1 MDINDGKQLFDS
13 KMDAERIAQKMS
25 RSHSEA
31 FTVYKV
37 GSKWTVGG
45 VHIKAAPKN
54 SKVKSLEDI
63 RILLQD
69 FVESEDEA
77 SVDDYITEIQNE
89 SLGKESST
97 QGESDDW
104 ILRKVEL
111 KMGCEIG
118 MSQTNSKTYLVLSL
132 DKTAERV
139 TVKMGGNFSRHI
151 PLISRQAESLKGRAV
166 IWHTWN
172 NKTSNWGGND
182 WFYRIEEKQAI
193 TESEK

>member
-13 KMDAERIAQKMS
+13 KMEAERVAQKMS
-25 RSHSEA
+25 RAHSEA
-31 FTVYKV
+31 FSVYKV
-37 GSKWTVGG
+37 GSKWAIGG
-45 VHIKAAPKN
+45 VHIKPTPKN

-89 SLGKESST
+89 SQGKESST

-104 ILRKVEL
+104 VLKNVEL
-111 KMGCEIG
+111 KMGREIG

-132 DKTAERV
+132 EKAVERL

-151 PLISRQAESLKGRAV
+151 PLIRRQAESLKGRAV

-172 NKTSNWGGND
+172 NKTSNWAGND

-193 TESEK
+193 TESEQ